1 MRHAEGKP
9 SGLVRSP
16 SPTPSNPCPGVGG
29 WGAAPSARSTPT
41 LWAYAQRN
49 AHKDTPK
56 KVKN

>member
-16 SPTPSNPCPGVGG
+16 RPHFYSCLGVGG

-41 LWAYAQRN
+41 LWA
-49 AHKDTPK
+49 
-56 KVKN
+56 